1 MECQD
6 PARRFDLAQTPEI
19 NRTSNFGKRSI
30 GQHYLKFLHSAVWLP
45 GSPAEPDADF
55 ASLSTHTCLN
65 DAAAGAVFD
74 PTPASRMRY
83 AVRDEPCMTRLTTM
97 AAMPAR
103 TALAIGDDSM
113 SVIGLDPDACS

>member
-1 MECQD
+1 MT
-6 PARRFDLAQTPEI
+6 A
-19 NRTSNFGKRSI
+19 
-30 GQHYLKFLHSAVWLP
+30 LP
-45 GSPAEPDADF
+45 GSSIADRWSRRVFPGLGLRSHVLLRSVADTCGTLLKRRIEPY
-55 ASLSTHTCLN
+55 LLERYRRRR
-65 DAAAGAVFD
+65 AVFD
-74 PTPASRMRY
+74 PTPASSMRY

>member
-1 MECQD
+1 MEKGLSGL
-6 PARRFDLAQTPEI
+6 R
-19 NRTSNFGKRSI
+19 
-30 GQHYLKFLHSAVWLP
+30 
-45 GSPAEPDADF
+45 
-55 ASLSTHTCLN
+55 ASLTCSTAQCRRYLRHFPQKPNRVVPAWT
-65 DAAAGAVFD
+65 DTAASAVFD